1 MTAICTAIDRGF
13 TIFYKRDISLFAAKL
28 KGLFY
33 NNQTNNHA
41 MQSFRTELENP
52 VVEKDII
59 DLEKKI
65 RAFREGKIHDEKFR
79 SLRLA
84 RGIYGQRQPGVQM
97 VRIKL
102 PFGKVT
108 FKQLL
113 RIADISDKYASSNLH
128 LTTRQDIQI
137 HYVSLD
143 RTPQLWA
150 ELEQDD
156 ITLREA
162 CGNTV
167 RNVTASPA
175 AGIDPSEPFDVSPYA
190 HATFEYFLRNPVCQ
204 EMGRKFKISFSSSD
218 ADTAFS
224 YIHDIG
230 VIPKINAA
238 GERGFKVLL
247 GGGLGAQPLLA
258 SLVEDF
264 LPEDELIPYIEAVI
278 RVFDR
283 HGERNNRN
291 KARLKYL
298 IQKIGLDEVLAL
310 TKLERKA
317 LKFQKYK
324 INRDAI
330 AEPTLPAE
338 KAFADVEITNPF
350 RYEQWLATNVFEQ
363 KQAGFYG
370 VYVKVTVGDISS
382 DDTRKLVATL
392 EPLVA
397 DEIRVT
403 QNQGLLLKYVRKEAL
418 PVLYNG
424 LTELNLSAPGFDS
437 IADVTTCPGTDTCN
451 LGISNSMTLA
461 RVLEDLIY
469 NEYDELVYNK
479 DIKIKISGCMNSCG
493 QHGLAHI
500 GFHGSSLKAGAK
512 VLPSVQVMLGG
523 GTVGDGVGRAA
534 ERVIKVPA
542 KRATDVLR
550 KILDDYQANATEEET
565 FHAYYDRNGKDY
577 FYQLLKPLADLTT
590 LTDDEF
596 VDWGHQET
604 YATAIGVGEC
614 AGVIIDLV
622 ATLLYESDEK
632 YGWAAEAFA
641 DGRWADAIYHAYNTL
656 ISSAKA
662 LLLDKSISVS
672 TQTGVIKEFDNN
684 YVNTGEVSLEGSFND
699 LVLQINKHEP
709 SEEFAIAYLRHAGDF
724 LNTVKAKRE
733 ELVQQ

>member
-1 MTAICTAIDRGF
+1 
-13 TIFYKRDISLFAAKL
+13 
-28 KGLFY
+28 
-33 NNQTNNHA
+33 

-97 VRIKL
+97 IRIKL

-113 RIADISDKYASSNLH
+113 RIADISDEFASSNLH

-150 ELEQDD
+150 KLEQDD

-175 AGIDPSEPFDVSPYA
+175 AGIDPLEPFDVSPYA
-190 HATFEYFLRNPVCQ
+190 QATFEYFLRNPICQ
-204 EMGRKFKISFSSSD
+204 DMGRKFKISFSSSE

-230 VIPKINAA
+230 VIPKLNENN
-238 GERGFKVLL
+238 ERGFKVLL

-258 SLVEDF
+258 SIVEDF
-264 LPEDELIPYIEAVI
+264 LPEDELIPYIEAII

-298 IQKIGLDEVLAL
+298 IQKIGLPEVLSLAQA
-310 TKLERKA
+310 ERKA
-317 LKFQKYK
+317 LKVKSYK
-324 INRDAI
+324 INRDTVPAPALPEQSAI
-330 AEPTLPAE
+330 REVVI
-338 KAFADVEITNPF
+338 DNPF

-363 KQAGFYG
+363 KQKGFYG
-370 VYVKVTVGDISS
+370 VYVKVPVGDIPSA
-382 DDTRKLVATL
+382 TARKFVAAVR
-392 EPLVA
+392 PYIA
-397 DEIRVT
+397 DEIRIT

-418 PVLYNG
+418 PALYAG
-424 LTELNLSAPGFDS
+424 LAAIDLAAPGFDS
-437 IADVTTCPGTDTCN
+437 PADVTTCPGTDTCN
-451 LGISNSMTLA
+451 LGISNSMTLS

-469 NEYDELVYNK
+469 NEYEDFIYNK
-479 DIKIKISGCMNSCG
+479 EIKIKISGCMNSCG

-500 GFHGSSLKAGAK
+500 GFHGSSLKAGTK
-512 VLPSVQVMLGG
+512 VLPSVQVLLGG

-534 ERVIKVPA
+534 EKIIKVPA
-542 KRATDVLR
+542 KRATHVLR
-550 KILDDYQANATEEET
+550 EVLDNYKENAFENET
-565 FHAYYDRNGKDY
+565 FHAYYDRQGKDY

-604 YATAIGVGEC
+604 FATAIGVGEC
-614 AGVIIDLV
+614 AGVVIDLV

-632 YGWAAEAFA
+632 LGWANEAFA
-641 DGRWADAIYHAYNTL
+641 ESRWADSIYHAYNVFV
-656 ISSAKA
+656 SSAKA
-662 LLLDKSISVS
+662 LLLDKNINSS
-672 TQTGVIKEFDNN
+672 TQTGIIREFDNSF
-684 YVNTGEVSLEGSFND
+684 VSTAEIKIDGTFND
-699 LVLQINKHEP
+699 LVLQINKNEP
-709 SEEFAIAYLRHAGDF
+709 SEEFAKSYIKQATDF
-724 LNTVKAKRE
+724 LTTVKTKRE
-733 ELVQQ
+733 ELVQS

>member
-1 MTAICTAIDRGF
+1 
-13 TIFYKRDISLFAAKL
+13 
-28 KGLFY
+28 
-33 NNQTNNHA
+33 
-41 MQSFRTELENP
+41 MQSFRTELEDP
-52 VVEKDII
+52 IVEQDII

-113 RIADISDKYASSNLH
+113 RIADISDEYGSGNLH

-150 ELEQDD
+150 QLEQDD

-167 RNVTASPA
+167 RNVTSSPTS
-175 AGIDPSEPFDVSPYA
+175 GVDPLEPFDVSPYA
-190 HATFEYFLRNPVCQ
+190 QATFEYFLRNPICQ
-204 EMGRKFKISFSSSD
+204 DMGRKFKISFSSSD

-230 VIPKINAA
+230 VIPKLNDKN
-238 GERGFKVLL
+238 ERGFKVLL

-258 SLVEDF
+258 SIVEDF
-264 LPEDELIPYIEAVI
+264 LPEDQLVPYIEAII

-298 IQKIGLDEVLAL
+298 IQKIGLDEVLSLA
-310 TKLERKA
+310 KAERKA
-317 LKFQKYK
+317 LKVKTYP
-324 INRDAI
+324 INRDTVPQPAI
-330 AEPTLPAE
+330 PAQTT
-338 KAFADVEITNPF
+338 ITEATINNPL
-350 RYEQWLATNVFEQ
+350 RYEQWLITNVFEQ
-363 KQAGFYG
+363 KQKGFYG
-370 VYVKVTVGDISS
+370 VYVKVPVGDIP
-382 DDTRKLVATL
+382 TATARKLVDAIK
-392 EPLVA
+392 PYVA
-397 DEIRVT
+397 DEVRIT

-418 PVLYNG
+418 PALYVG
-424 LTELNLSAPGFDS
+424 LTELDLSAPGFDS
-437 IADVTTCPGTDTCN
+437 PADVTTCPGTDTCN
-451 LGISNSMTLA
+451 LGISNSMTLS
-461 RVLEDLIY
+461 RVLEDVIY
-469 NEYDELVYNK
+469 SEYEDFIFNRE
-479 DIKIKISGCMNSCG
+479 IKIKISGCMNSCG

-500 GFHGSSLKAGAK
+500 GFHGSSLKAGIK
-512 VLPSVQVMLGG
+512 VLPSVQVLLGG

-534 ERVIKVPA
+534 EKVIKVPA
-542 KRATDVLR
+542 KRATHVLR
-550 KILDDYQANATEEET
+550 KVLDDYKDNSISEET
-565 FHAYYDRNGKDY
+565 FHAYYDRLGKDY

-604 YATAIGVGEC
+604 FATAIGVGEC
-614 AGVIIDLV
+614 AGVVIDLV
-622 ATLLYESDEK
+622 ATLLYEADEK
-632 YGWAAEAFA
+632 IGWANDAFA
-641 DGRWADAIYHAYNTL
+641 DGRWADAIYHAYNTFV
-656 ISSAKA
+656 SSAKA
-662 LLLDKSISVS
+662 LMLDKNVNSS
-672 TQTGVIKEFDNN
+672 TQTGIIREFDNN
-684 YVNTGEVSLEGSFND
+684 YINTGEIKLDGSFND
-699 LVLQINKHEP
+699 LVLQINKNEP
-709 SEEFAIAYLRHAGDF
+709 SESFAKSYLQQAADF
-724 LNTVKAKRE
+724 LIAVKAKRE
-733 ELVQQ
+733 ELVQS